1 MGQIDLFE
9 PDHTEKV
16 VSEILD
22 DKALSEILEVPDDQ
36 TLSEILEIPDFTE
49 RDNKADNGSD
59 VLELECKV
67 EETKDAVRLDTEC
80 GLEHGAEFVESDPDL
95 VAHFQ
100 TGERG
105 SLVNASFGHTGLVAC
120 KSKVTGDCNDL
131 DAHQS
136 EVAHLGVSPAQT
148 FQDGVLP
155 GNALAVNL
163 HKSEVICDATNDNNF
178 DITIGSSFKLSE
190 VGTDESGSI
199 DGLSMVSGP
208 GLASRCLSPKVDI
221 SIPPRIKSN
230 SLASRG
236 NKEPV
241 PVSLVSETVENSN
254 RSDPENELLV
264 DKTGLDNT
272 VEVKSTADPGSIGQ
286 TGHCGANFNKS
297 QSTVS
302 SKLNM
307 SSPQKAEKSLKAKV
321 AIGLKEKDK
330 SVATGSFVRNHA
342 PQNLKYQSSSFSS
355 FKEDKTDSP
364 RDKSPAA
371 RVYRNIPRIRGPRH
385 VIVSLDNEI
394 GAKGKHHRQAEKDV
408 KSSRNKPTY
417 V

>member
-9 PDHTEKV
+9 PEHTEKV

-95 VAHFQ
+95 VAHVQ

-120 KSKVTGDCNDL
+120 KSKVTGDGNDL

-199 DGLSMVSGP
+199 DLLSMVSCP

-254 RSDPENELLV
+254 RSDPENELLL
-264 DKTGLDNT
+264 DK
-272 VEVKSTADPGSIGQ
+272 
-286 TGHCGANFNKS
+286 
-297 QSTVS
+297 
-302 SKLNM
+302 
-307 SSPQKAEKSLKAKV
+307 
-321 AIGLKEKDK
+321 IGLKEKDK